1 MREVLLL
8 ILLTMS
14 RREAKFLSPVVSRWP
29 HWRQTSPGAA
39 RQSRSTH
46 ANLGPAWRKAD
57 DTLRCSQAVPHPST
71 NRALRRL
78 TSEVGRDPVY
88 STWYGRR
95 RTLGPIASQN
105 EIFLYELPLCV
116 QVFVSC
122 SSRKTACAQS
132 NTRSIRA
139 SSLFKRWSYP

>member
-1 MREVLLL
+1 
-8 ILLTMS
+8 MS
-14 RREAKFLSPVVSRWP
+14 IIAYQSFLQAIRACYDSIRIISALGGTQTRR
-29 HWRQTSPGAA
+29 
-39 RQSRSTH
+39 RQSRFTR
-46 ANLGPAWRKAD
+46 AKCVPALRKAD
-57 DTLRCSQAVPHPST
+57 DTLRSSQAVPHPST

-95 RTLGPIASQN
+95 RTLGPIASQK

-139 SSLFKRWSYP
+139 SSLFKR